1 MDMEKGGA
9 AVVFSKKERACIVF
23 LKSGVSS
30 LLQLQKILEPLRGL
44 LAFFEDSNEI
54 QKLYERTA

>member
-30 LLQLQKILEPLRGL
+30 LLQLQKILEPLSGL
-44 LAFFEDSNEI
+44 FKSW
-54 QKLYERTA
+54 ERPARIFGRLK